1 MKSFIDKPVH
11 RLLGYIQKMGK
22 INFIFSIIVF
32 VAVVVKFIVFYNLV
46 NIISNIIPI
55 IAISC
60 LLTWLILGSFR
71 NKWIAVTVYFV
82 ISFIMFCDVTYF
94 SFFNRYLSL
103 NMLGAAEVLGDI
115 GESIK
120 QVLRPVNFVM
130 FMDTAIMFIMLFY
143 NRFVLR
149 KKIIQVRTRKDYR
162 KPLTA
167 LIIIALVVTNFP

>member
-1 MKSFIDKPVH
+1 MKNFIDKPVH
-11 RLLGYIQKMGK
+11 RLLNYIQKMGK

-32 VAVVVKFIVFYNLV
+32 VAVFVKFIVFYNLV
-46 NIISNIIPI
+46 NVTSNIIPV

-60 LLTWLILGSFR
+60 LLTWLLLGSFKNR
-71 NKWIAVTVYFV
+71 WIAVTIYFI

-103 NMLGAAEVLGDI
+103 SMLGAAEVLGDI

-120 QVLRPVNFVM
+120 QVLRPVKFVM
-130 FMDTAIMFIMLFY
+130 FMDAAIVYLMLFY
-143 NRFVLR
+143 KRFVLEE
-149 KKIIQVRTRKDYR
+149 KIVQIRTRKDYI

-167 LIIIALVVTNFP
+167 LMILSLIHI